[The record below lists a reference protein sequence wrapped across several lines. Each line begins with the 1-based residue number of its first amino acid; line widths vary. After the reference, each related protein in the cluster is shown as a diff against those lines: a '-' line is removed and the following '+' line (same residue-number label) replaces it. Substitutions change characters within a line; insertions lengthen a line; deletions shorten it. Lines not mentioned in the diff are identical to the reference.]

1 MDTNTAM
8 TYRITTD
15 IVLAVTDAEALTA
28 AALRRYDETADRI
41 GIPVRT
47 REEIAQNPVDAL
59 LFLLDPSHGLTG
71 VPGAVAVSTGGVVA
85 PTPV

>member
-1 MDTNTAM
+1 MDTNTAQ

-15 IVLAVTDAEALTA
+15 ILLAVTDARALTA

-41 GIPVRT
+41 GVPVRS
-47 REEIAQNPVDAL
+47 REEIEQNPVDAL
-59 LFLLDPSHGLTG
+59 LFLLDPSHGLIG

-85 PTPV
+85 LAGL